1 MSDIN
6 VKAFNELVQSLK
18 KMLWGVQV
26 HKNDSGFPRD
36 VTEEALNELIKS
48 LETSRTE
55 YEASVARTKQLGAA
69 YHSNVDHGVKNLSRF
84 TSLICDFYGKGS
96 RLVGEF
102 GLKPSK

>member
-6 VKAFNELVQSLK
+6 VKAFNDLVQSLK

-36 VTEEALNELIKS
+36 VTEDALNELIRS
-48 LETSRTE
+48 LETTRTE
-55 YEASVARTKQLGAA
+55 YEANIARTKQLGAA
-69 YHSNVDHGVKNLSRF
+69 YHASVDHGVKNLSRF
-84 TSLICDFYGKGS
+84 TSQICDFYGKGS

-102 GLKPSK
+102 GLKSDK

>member
-18 KMLWGVQV
+18 KMLWGAQV

-36 VTEEALNELIKS
+36 VSEEALNELITS

-55 YEASVARTKQLGAA
+55 YEASVARTKELGAA
-69 YHSNVDHGVKNLSRF
+69 YHANVDHGTKNLARF
-84 TSLICDFYGKGS
+84 SSEIYEFYGKGS
-96 RLVGEF
+96 RLVNEF